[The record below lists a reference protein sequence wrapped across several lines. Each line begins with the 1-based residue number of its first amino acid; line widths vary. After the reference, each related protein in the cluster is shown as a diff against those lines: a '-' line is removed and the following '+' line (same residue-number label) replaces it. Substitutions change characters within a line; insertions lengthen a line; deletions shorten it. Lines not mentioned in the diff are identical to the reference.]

1 MFDRVQQIVWEQEPF
16 IYLVNKDSLVAF
28 SPQLRNVAPAVLQPQ
43 AFWNI
48 EVLRKSTLLA
58 KSR

>member
-1 MFDRVQQIVWEQEPF
+1 
-16 IYLVNKDSLVAF
+16 
-28 SPQLRNVAPAVLQPQ
+28 LRNVAPAVLQPQ